1 MGRLLEFA
9 KKSPEVF
16 VSLNCQ
22 GARNLVK
29 SDYISVRTSTNFT
42 LGMATVS
49 FFLLMNFC
57 SILSYDLRSLFK
69 ATQSKNVSKCLISPL
84 VQDIVLQVLQI

>member
-1 MGRLLEFA
+1 MRRLLEVA

-16 VSLNCQ
+16 VSFNFQ

-49 FFLLMNFC
+49 FF
-57 SILSYDLRSLFK
+57 Y
-69 ATQSKNVSKCLISPL
+69 
-84 VQDIVLQVLQI
+84 